1 MLVSQHWDNAPEY
14 LKRVSLFMMSFK
26 NFDGHECLCCSC
38 ICYHSDHSSSAYPL
52 GGAHTF
58 TFAASAPIVLKDSKM
73 SNASFSLHCGDIDCH
88 QCSVS
93 MYLFCSFD
101 SLPYLT
107 PPPFFF
113 FQYLVSSSF
122 LLFLLLLLPSITQFQ
137 PKSNTHVLA
146 SRSSTPTTLYCM
158 RLTGFSVCFAQ
169 HVSVCFE
176 YRDCCI
182 TFVIHLDCDFF
193 SCPLQSIVFSVHSLS
208 SFPFFSCH

>member
-101 SLPYLT
+101 SLPYLN
-107 PPPFFF
+107 PPPLFFF
-113 FQYLVSSSF
+113 SISRFVF
-122 LLFLLLLLPSITQFQ
+122 LLTIPSTSTSFNHSVPTQ
-137 PKSNTHVLA
+137 V
-146 SRSSTPTTLYCM
+146 
-158 RLTGFSVCFAQ
+158 
-169 HVSVCFE
+169 E
-176 YRDCCI
+176 YTRTCI
-182 TFVIHLDCDFF
+182 TEFH
-193 SCPLQSIVFSVHSLS
+193 SNYIVLYASDRIFGL
-208 SFPFFSCH
+208 FCTACICLLRI